1 MRKTVELGRRGCPG
15 APEGQNHGEGVL
27 EGRPGLLGKQEA
39 GRSQRKLSTWQGSPG
54 TLPDS
59 GERWEP
65 NDDGVKEGRR
75 LSTSEQSR
83 VSSYYHPRDLQG
95 LGSRGRGGLLLLGGR
110 GRGLPLSPSRGG
122 GALQP
127 PAPRPR
133 CIPLPLPS
141 QGQGRDAEKPIEA
154 DSAERGHLGAP
165 RVKFR

>member
-39 GRSQRKLSTWQGSPG
+39 GRSQRKLSTWQGSPR

-95 LGSRGRGGLLLLGGR
+95 LGSRGRGGLLLLGGAGAWPSAVPIPR
-110 GRGLPLSPSRGG
+110 GRSTPASRPQAPLHPPTSPE
-122 GALQP
+122 
-127 PAPRPR
+127 PRPGPG
-133 CIPLPLPS
+133 C
-141 QGQGRDAEKPIEA
+141 
-154 DSAERGHLGAP
+154 
-165 RVKFR
+165 